1 MSRPMVHRFN
11 VDLYGPTLGVFNM
24 LLRLQREKLRKVGR
38 KFSARDLGEAILTI
52 YLTNHAREILE
63 VAADEIERLAE
74 GVSVR
79 SSATGRRRRRS
90 SRPRPL
96 RPARA
101 PSAPDAG
108 EGSLR
113 CL

>member
-1 MSRPMVHRFN
+1 MVHRFN
-11 VDLYGPTLGVFNM
+11 VDLAGPTLAVFNM
-24 LLRLQREKLRKVGR
+24 LLRVQREKLRKVGR

-52 YLTNHAREILE
+52 YLTNNAREILE

-79 SSATGRRRRRS
+79 SSATGRRRRS
-90 SRPRPL
+90 SRLRPL

-113 CL
+113 CQ

>member
-11 VDLYGPTLGVFNM
+11 VDLSGPTLAVFNM
-24 LLRLQREKLRKVGR
+24 LLRVQREKLRKVGR

-52 YLTNHAREILE
+52 YLTSNAREILE
-63 VAADEIERLAE
+63 VAGDEIERLGE

-79 SSATGRRRRRS
+79 SRASGRRRS
-90 SRPRPL
+90 SWPRPL

-113 CL
+113 CQ